1 VTQTPA
7 AITNPE
13 AFLEGNFPVPLDVED
28 SVQPAGV
35 SSQHADVAAEQCEIP
50 AEFVAGTDGPAVEV
64 SGIKRRDHM
73 QDSHRYIKR
82 W

>member
-1 VTQTPA
+1 VAQTSA

-13 AFLEGNFPVPLDVED
+13 AFLEGNFPVLLDIED

-35 SSQHADVAAEQCEIP
+35 SSQHPDVGAEQGQIP
-50 AEFVAGTDGPAVEV
+50 AEFVAGTDGPAVKV

-73 QDSHRYIKR
+73 QDSHRYVKR
-82 W
+82 